1 MAQLAYS
8 ATDQTPATKV
18 AAPTKAIAYG
28 WGFLAYNVGVVLWGA
43 FVRASGSG
51 AGCGNHWPLCNGEV
65 IPQGP
70 QLHTIIEFTHRIT
83 SGLALLGVFLLWIL
97 VRRVTTRGHFARR
110 AAVAAV
116 ILMIVEALLGASL
129 VLLEYVGANQSAER
143 AAWLAM
149 HFANTLLLIG
159 SLVLTAH
166 WLRNPSFRGET
177 INRRNASIAAFGLL
191 AIIITGATGAIA
203 ALGDTLV
210 RPESLT
216 GAIAQDFSASSH
228 FLVRLRMLHPLI
240 AVLSVLYLTWL
251 VAKTASSRDARV
263 RRSAMLVFGLA
274 FVQVLLGMTNIALLA
289 PVWMQIVHL
298 LFAELLWIALVL
310 LSARLI
316 IPSQQPLQRVTE
328 VPAAPA

>member
-1 MAQLAYS
+1 MAPLAYS
-8 ATDQTPATKV
+8 ATDQTTATKV
-18 AAPTKAIAYG
+18 ATPAKVIAYA

-70 QLHTIIEFTHRIT
+70 QLHTVIEFTHRIT
-83 SGLALLGVFLLWIL
+83 SGLALLGVFLLWFL
-97 VRRVTTRGHFARR
+97 VRRSTSPGHLARR
-110 AAVAAV
+110 ASITAVV
-116 ILMIVEALLGASL
+116 LMIVEALLGASL

-143 AAWLAM
+143 AVWLAM
-149 HFANTLLLIG
+149 HFTNTLLLIG
-159 SLVLTAH
+159 SLALTAH
-166 WLRNPSFRGET
+166 WLRNPSFRGVA
-177 INRRNASIAAFGLL
+177 INRRNASIAAIGLL
-191 AIIITGATGAIA
+191 AIITTGATGAIA
-203 ALGDTLV
+203 ALGDTLF

-251 VAKTASSRDARV
+251 VAKTASSRDTRV

-316 IPSQQPLQRVTE
+316 TPSQQPLQRVTE

>member
-8 ATDQTPATKV
+8 AIDQTTATKV
-18 AAPTKAIAYG
+18 ATPAKVIAYA
-28 WGFLAYNVGVVLWGA
+28 WGFLGYNVGVVLWGA

-51 AGCGNHWPLCNGEV
+51 AGCGKHWPLCNGEV

-83 SGLALLGVFLLWIL
+83 SGLALLGVLLLWLL
-97 VRRVTTRGHFARR
+97 VRRSTSRGHLARR
-110 AAVAAV
+110 ASIAAV
-116 ILMIVEALLGASL
+116 VLMIVEALLGASL

-159 SLVLTAH
+159 SLALTAH
-166 WLRNPSFRGET
+166 WLRNPSFRGVA
-177 INRRNASIAAFGLL
+177 INRRNAFIAVIGLL
-191 AIIITGATGAIA
+191 AIITTGATGAIA
-203 ALGDTLV
+203 ALGDTLF

-251 VAKTASSRDARV
+251 VAKTASSRDAGV

-316 IPSQQPLQRVTE
+316 IPSHTSPVRESTV
-328 VPAAPA
+328 

>member
-8 ATDQTPATKV
+8 ATDQATTANVTPPGT
-18 AAPTKAIAYG
+18 AIAYA

-51 AGCGNHWPLCNGEV
+51 AGCGKHWPLCNGEV

-83 SGLALLGVFLLWIL
+83 SGLALLGVLLLWFL
-97 VRRVTTRGHFARR
+97 VRRSTSPRHLARR
-110 AAVAAV
+110 ASIAAV
-116 ILMIVEALLGASL
+116 VLMIVEALLGASL

-149 HFANTLLLIG
+149 HFANTLLLVG
-159 SLVLTAH
+159 SLALTAH
-166 WLRNPSFRGET
+166 WLRNPSSHGVT
-177 INRRNASIAAFGLL
+177 INRRNASIAAIGLL
-191 AIIITGATGAIA
+191 AIITTGATGAIA
-203 ALGDTLV
+203 ALGDTLF

-251 VAKTASSRDARV
+251 VAKTASSRDAGV

-316 IPSQQPLQRVTE
+316 IPSHTSPVRESTV
-328 VPAAPA
+328 